1 LLIKARSDWF
11 LHGYKAFPAAHI
23 FLNHTMNDISQ
34 KMSRKKYALMPLFC
48 YFIFSGNEFP
58 DPNDARGRKFP

>member
-1 LLIKARSDWF
+1 
-11 LHGYKAFPAAHI
+11 
-23 FLNHTMNDISQ
+23 MNDISQ